1 MPKFRIEW
9 TEEFWYS
16 LEVEGESEEEVLD
29 KFHFQEYDFDD
40 AISLGAELQDSVT
53 VEEIGNG

>member
-1 MPKFRIEW
+1 MSKYRISW

-16 LEVEGESEEEVLD
+16 LEVEGESTEKVLD
-29 KFHFQEYDFDD
+29 KFHNLEYDFDD
-40 AISLGAELQDSVT
+40 AESLGAELQDSIT